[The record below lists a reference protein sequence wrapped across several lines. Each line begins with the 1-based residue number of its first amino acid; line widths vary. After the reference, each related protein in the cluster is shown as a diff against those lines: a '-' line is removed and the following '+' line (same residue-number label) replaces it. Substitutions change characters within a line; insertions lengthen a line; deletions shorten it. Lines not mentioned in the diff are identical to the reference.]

1 MTMQLAF
8 QCKLRAVHRQICV
21 SGTA

>member
-1 MTMQLAF
+1 MTVQLAF
-8 QCKLRAVHRQICV
+8 QCKLKAVHRQICV